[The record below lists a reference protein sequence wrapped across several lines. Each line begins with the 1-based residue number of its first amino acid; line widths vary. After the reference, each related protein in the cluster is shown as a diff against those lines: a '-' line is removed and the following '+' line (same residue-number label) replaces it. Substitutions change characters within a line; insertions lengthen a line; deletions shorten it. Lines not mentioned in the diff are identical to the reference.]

1 MAALKKMRGK
11 KTGEEEEGRNGG
23 RGRGRGWNGGEE
35 GVEKEGGD
43 LVTLVEEACRDG
55 SARNGRVRRGTMMTS
70 Q

>member
-1 MAALKKMRGK
+1 MEW
-11 KTGEEEEGRNGG
+11 GEG
-23 RGRGRGWNGGEE
+23 